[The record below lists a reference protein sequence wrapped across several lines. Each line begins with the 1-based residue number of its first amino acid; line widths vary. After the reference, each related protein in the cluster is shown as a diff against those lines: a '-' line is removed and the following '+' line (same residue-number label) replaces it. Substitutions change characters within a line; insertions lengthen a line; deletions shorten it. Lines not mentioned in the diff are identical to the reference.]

1 MSHKEQIEFI
11 SKVKEKYSKYF
22 TNKCVVEIGSLN
34 INGSVRHFFEKC
46 VYIGVDVGPG
56 PGVDVVSLGHEYN
69 MPNSFDVAISCECFE
84 HDPHWQKTFANMIK
98 LCKSDG
104 LIVFSCATTGRKEHG
119 TTKSEPQ
126 SSPLTVNLGWDHYQ
140 NLTEIDFTEVFDFE
154 NLFSEH
160 IFIENTQSQDLYFY
174 GIKKKHN
181 YTI

>member
-11 SKVKEKYSKYF
+11 SKVKEKYPKYF

-46 VYIGVDVGPG
+46 VYIGVDVGTG

-98 LCKSDG
+98 LCESDG

-119 TTKSEPQ
+119 TNKSEPQ

-160 IFIENTQSQDLYFY
+160 IFMENTQSQDLYFY
-174 GIKKKHN
+174 GIKKA
-181 YTI
+181 